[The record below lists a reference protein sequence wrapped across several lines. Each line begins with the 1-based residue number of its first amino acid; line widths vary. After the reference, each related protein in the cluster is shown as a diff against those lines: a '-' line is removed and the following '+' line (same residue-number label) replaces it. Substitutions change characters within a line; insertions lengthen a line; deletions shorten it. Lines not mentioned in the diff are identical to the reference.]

1 MTSKS
6 RLVHLTLI
14 FLFLFHFCF
23 FFIFIGIP
31 SSPASA
37 AERELWHLNT
47 SLLNTY
53 LTVVGCKSFL
63 IAEKVLP
70 ETVGKIKFISMIL
83 SGRTAQKNDVV
94 EKGSAVEVH
103 LETFTPY
110 NAVSS
115 TNNNF

>member
-6 RLVHLTLI
+6 RLVHLSNFLVSFSLLI
-14 FLFLFHFCF
+14 I
-23 FFIFIGIP
+23 FIFIGIP

-94 EKGSAVEVH
+94 EKGSAVVH